1 MNAIILPFLFLSS
14 LSIAQETN
22 PSANKKTVL
31 ASVEKHQQELIRL
44 NQIWGFAETA
54 MKETKSSK
62 VLADYAQEQG
72 FRVTRGVAEIPTAFI
87 AEYGSLH
94 HRSFR

>member
-1 MNAIILPFLFLSS
+1 LHKKRILLL
-14 LSIAQETN
+14 IKA
-22 PSANKKTVL
+22 VL

-44 NQIWGFAETA
+44 SNQIWGFAETA

-87 AEYGSLH
+87 AE
-94 HRSFR
+94 

>member
-1 MNAIILPFLFLSS
+1 
-14 LSIAQETN
+14 
-22 PSANKKTVL
+22 
-31 ASVEKHQQELIRL
+31 
-44 NQIWGFAETA
+44 

-87 AEYGSLH
+87 AEYGSGLPN
-94 HRSFR
+94 RSFR

>member
-1 MNAIILPFLFLSS
+1 
-14 LSIAQETN
+14 
-22 PSANKKTVL
+22 
-31 ASVEKHQQELIRL
+31 
-44 NQIWGFAETA
+44 

-87 AEYGSLH
+87 AE
-94 HRSFR
+94 